1 MIISVT
7 FDVFT
12 VEVVFLYALNSN
24 QIEINNGILQEEDE
38 ALWKIFWFNDFTG
51 HLRMIPAVRSVS
63 VNAQMAVV
71 MSATNV
77 QNVLN

>member
-38 ALWKIFWFNDFTG
+38 AL
-51 HLRMIPAVRSVS
+51 
-63 VNAQMAVV
+63 
-71 MSATNV
+71 
-77 QNVLN
+77 